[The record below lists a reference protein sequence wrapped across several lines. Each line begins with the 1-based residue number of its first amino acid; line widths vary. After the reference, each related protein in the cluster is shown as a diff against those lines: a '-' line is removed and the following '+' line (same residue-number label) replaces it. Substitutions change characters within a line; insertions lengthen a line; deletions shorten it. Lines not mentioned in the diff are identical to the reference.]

1 MGNLR
6 SLLQLTGKP
15 VDDLSIDFV
24 ARGGWVKA
32 AQTTPG
38 LSGEVATT
46 TDTVMSANATYLGWK
61 RIQPFFALSA
71 NLPTG
76 KTAVFGTAANA
87 PMDPD
92 FVDIS
97 TFGEGYNLGPSFG
110 FNVPLAGSLLF
121 TTSVGYTWRDRFKR
135 ESGFP
140 TLPQGVDPRL
150 VGSLIDINPTETINP
165 GENVTVT
172 GAVNHRTAQF
182 AVA

>member
-1 MGNLR
+1 M
-6 SLLQLTGKP
+6 
-15 VDDLSIDFV
+15 

-61 RIQPFFALSA
+61 GIQPFFALSA

-87 PMDPD
+87 RMDPD

-150 VGSLIDINPTETINP
+150 VGSQSNRDDQPWRKRYRDRC
-165 GENVTVT
+165 GELSNGTVCSWLDRL
-172 GAVNHRTAQF
+172 GILGIADYRQ
-182 AVA
+182 